1 MGDSG
6 VDFRLSSFFF
16 WDKESLTALLSHVP
30 DDKMIIIDLGNEF
43 PKWVWKTEQ
52 TWKMHEGFY
61 GKKWIFSYVP
71 NFGGKNLLTGDLG
84 LYASASI
91 EALRSKYG
99 ENLVGFGSAPEGLEN
114 NEVIYELLADAG
126 WSKSAIDLDLW
137 LKEYCIARYGGISEE
152 YE

>member
-1 MGDSG
+1 
-6 VDFRLSSFFF
+6 
-16 WDKESLTALLSHVP
+16 
-30 DDKMIIIDLGNEF
+30 
-43 PKWVWKTEQ
+43 
-52 TWKMHEGFY
+52 MHEGFY

-137 LKEYCIARYGGISEE
+137 LKEYCIARYGGYPKNMSEAWNLLRKKFIW
-152 YE
+152 YILFLSPFYLANCCS